1 MVFKDNGFNINEMG
15 MLALFKAIDDWYGT
29 KKEISQKDVEQ
40 ILDAAIK
47 RAKHKLGRKIVGIF
61 KTKDKDDLQILKE
74 ADFNI
79 K

>member
-1 MVFKDNGFNINEMG
+1 MTG
-15 MLALFKAIDDWYGT
+15 MEQR
-29 KKEISQKDVEQ
+29 KKSVRRNVEQ

-61 KTKDKDDLQILKE
+61 KAKDKDDLQILKE

>member
-1 MVFKDNGFNINEMG
+1 MKQINK
-15 MLALFKAIDDWYGT
+15 LVISIFLIFIALFCT
-29 KKEISQKDVEQ
+29 EV
-40 ILDAAIK
+40 
-47 RAKHKLGRKIVGIF
+47 IF

>member
-1 MVFKDNGFNINEMG
+1 
-15 MLALFKAIDDWYGT
+15 MLKITALISTRWECLHYKAIDDWYGT

-40 ILDAAIK
+40 ILDATIK